1 MPITPLVEYKQHAD
15 RCRLLAFL
23 TTNAEHKATLEDMA
37 RVWEKFA
44 KERERDLDEPEAA

>member
-23 TTNAEHKATLEDMA
+23 ATNTEHKATLENMA
-37 RVWEKFA
+37 RVWEKLA
-44 KERERDLDEPEAA
+44 KERDLDEPEPA